1 MYFSL
6 ERVETDVK
14 AIKVLRI
21 NFYACFDRFYFFF
34 NLHKKKNDWKD
45 RIWI

>member
-14 AIKVLRI
+14 AIEVLRI
-21 NFYACFDRFYFFF
+21 NFYVSIVFIFFSIYIR
-34 NLHKKKNDWKD
+34 KKNDWKD